1 MSMNSTS
8 FKVGRGAAFYMFV
21 FLAVGGVLGGAGMAA
36 LREWLPAAAIFASGV
51 LAAAICRWMPGV
63 LTLDDSGIE
72 IQRRSGSQ
80 RLRWDEIDQAV
91 WSSSSGVASLASDNW
106 VLTLN
111 GKASGKK
118 TTMILSGPMVERQ
131 KEARQLLEARFPLRQ

>member
-1 MSMNSTS
+1 MSNSTS
-8 FKVGRGAAFYMFV
+8 FKVGRGAVFYMFLFV
-21 FLAVGGVLGGAGMAA
+21 AVGGVLGAVAMAA
-36 LREWLPAAAIFASGV
+36 LHEWLTAIGILFGAAVAAATCV
-51 LAAAICRWMPGV
+51 WMPGV

-72 IQRRSGSQ
+72 IRRRRGSQ
-80 RLRWDEIDQAV
+80 RLQWDAIDQAV
-91 WSSSSGVASLASDNW
+91 WDSAGGAAVLASDNW

-131 KEARQLLEARFPLRQ
+131 NEARQLLEARFPRRQ